1 MLRSSWLLWG
11 IFRPC
16 RAFILRIRC
25 IYHVRF
31 YYGEDKGK
39 EYGKGCITYGCL
51 YFWYFIFY
59 ILYYCQLWDIV
70 WLCGATH
77 IQDGMIQRV
86 RRLVTWIH
94 TIASYYIIATAD
106 LDRFPGSIAEL
117 TNVYTTLDASTCC
130 ILQVYFIFLPHQQ
143 THLQPQFNAN
153 AKWRHKAISLC
164 PWTACKQVVCLG
176 VWRWKVKP
184 VPVAV
189 FKRCGKLT
197 RRTHIL
203 LLIKKTFES
212 CDFLGPSTSTSGN
225 NRQFFK
231 RNLYKDREPTTA
243 ATTNNKIE
251 NSQKKKQQP
260 KTKHKKEAAFCWCGQ
275 KWCTALPCMQSYGLC
290 CFVFLFFFFNFFGFY
305 FLARLPFLVCM
316 RQGWFVLMHAALRQQ
331 RQQRNCWIVPIL
343 THLAPYDY
351 L

>member
-1 MLRSSWLLWG
+1 MWRNRNPLNWLVGVNRLCGSSTCQRCNMLRSSWLLWG

-31 YYGEDKGK
+31 YYGEVKGK

-59 ILYYCQLWDIV
+59 IIV
-70 WLCGATH
+70 NFGTLFGSVELPIFKMGWY
-77 IQDGMIQRV
+77 QRV
-86 RRLVTWIH
+86 RRLVTWSH

-164 PWTACKQVVCLG
+164 PWTACKQAVCLG

-251 NSQKKKQQP
+251 NSQKKKTTTKNKTQKRSCFLLMWP
-260 KTKHKKEAAFCWCGQ
+260 KMVYSLALYAVLRLVLFCI
-275 KWCTALPCMQSYGLC
+275 P
-290 CFVFLFFFFNFFGFY
+290 FFFFF
-305 FLARLPFLVCM
+305 
-316 RQGWFVLMHAALRQQ
+316 
-331 RQQRNCWIVPIL
+331 
-343 THLAPYDY
+343 
-351 L
+351 